1 MRVGMMHVARVKVP
15 LLSTEDWAA
24 QDAERELIVQA
35 KNGSAAAF
43 EQLVERYG
51 TRIFRLAQ
59 NITRH
64 RQDAEDVVQNAFVQV
79 FKSLPNF
86 RGDASF
92 YTWLRRITVNEALT
106 KLRRRRSNEVSIDE
120 PVEVDDALIPREIE
134 DWGPNPEQSYSQQ
147 ELRMILDTT
156 ISELDPGYRVV
167 FQLRDIEGL
176 STEEVAEVLDMTAS
190 AVKTRLQRARMKLR
204 NSLDKYFRPVCA
216 TGSGASLA
224 ASRRKL

>member
-15 LLSTEDWAA
+15 PLSTEDWAA
-24 QDAERELIVQA
+24 RDAEREIVVQA
-35 KNGSAAAF
+35 QNGSADAF
-43 EQLVERYG
+43 ERLVERYG

-64 RQDAEDVVQNAFVQV
+64 RQDAEDVVQNAFVQA

-106 KLRRRRSNEVSIDE
+106 KLRRRRPNEVSIDE
-120 PVEVDDALIPREIE
+120 PVEVDDAFIPREIE

-156 ISELDPGYRVV
+156 ISELEPGYRMV

-176 STEEVAEVLDMTAS
+176 STEEVAEMLDLTSS

-204 NSLDKYFRPVCA
+204 NSLDKYFRPV
-216 TGSGASLA
+216 GSNASVPAL
-224 ASRRKL
+224 RGKL

>member
-15 LLSTEDWAA
+15 PLSTEDWAA
-24 QDAERELIVQA
+24 RDAERELVVQA
-35 KNGSAAAF
+35 QNGSGDAF
-43 EQLVERYG
+43 ERLVERYG

-64 RQDAEDVVQNAFVQV
+64 RQDAEDVVQNAFVQA
-79 FKSLPNF
+79 FKNLPNF

-106 KLRRRRSNEVSIDE
+106 RLRRRRPNEVSIDE
-120 PVEVDDALIPREIE
+120 PVEVDDAFIPREIE

-156 ISELDPGYRVV
+156 ISELEPGYRMV

-176 STEEVAEVLDMTAS
+176 STEQVAEMLDLTSS

-204 NSLDKYFRPVCA
+204 NSLDKYFRPV
-216 TGSGASLA
+216 GSNASVPAL
-224 ASRRKL
+224 RGKL